1 MKPRSDEGL
10 LQSTRLLQCFKR
22 WLSLKLPRYRLLI
35 ITIII
40 MIINRVLLPPSQA
53 KSLEATHERGFAG
66 LQTREGG
73 QVGGV
78 HSTAK
83 EEEGDFLVVEY
94 WVGGVMECKSQQQ
107 TSQPLKCRFLPSG
120 NIQDC
125 TEAIFLNRPH
135 KDYTM
140 RRWQPRSRSAKAE
153 MQ

>member
-1 MKPRSDEGL
+1 MIVKIWWRARAKHTAAAVFQTL
-10 LQSTRLLQCFKR
+10 AK
-22 WLSLKLPRYRLLI
+22 LKAAKISAFDHHDHHHHQL
-35 ITIII
+35 
-40 MIINRVLLPPSQA
+40 NRVLLPPSQA

-66 LQTREGG
+66 LQTKGG
-73 QVGGV
+73 AGGRGAL
-78 HSTAK
+78 HSK
-83 EEEGDFLVVEY
+83 RGGGGFFGG

-125 TEAIFLNRPH
+125 TEAIFPH

>member
-10 LQSTRLLQCFKR
+10 LQSTWLLQCFKR

-66 LQTREGG
+66 LQTKGG

-83 EEEGDFLVVEY
+83 EEEGDFLVVE
-94 WVGGVMECKSQQQ
+94 
-107 TSQPLKCRFLPSG
+107 
-120 NIQDC
+120 
-125 TEAIFLNRPH
+125 
-135 KDYTM
+135 
-140 RRWQPRSRSAKAE
+140 
-153 MQ
+153 